1 MIPMVIDR
9 FSLQGPNGT
18 HPCFVTVPARCS
30 LIDAKEAS
38 EMLLFQLDVAR
49 SLAAQLVMAVSLVHA
64 QGYAHGGLYLT
75 LIFASALIM

>member
-1 MIPMVIDR
+1 MFRDSPGKM
-9 FSLQGPNGT
+9 Q
-18 HPCFVTVPARCS
+18 

-38 EMLLFQLDVAR
+38 GMLLFQLDVAR
-49 SLAAQLVMAVSLVHA
+49 SLAAQLVMAVALVHA